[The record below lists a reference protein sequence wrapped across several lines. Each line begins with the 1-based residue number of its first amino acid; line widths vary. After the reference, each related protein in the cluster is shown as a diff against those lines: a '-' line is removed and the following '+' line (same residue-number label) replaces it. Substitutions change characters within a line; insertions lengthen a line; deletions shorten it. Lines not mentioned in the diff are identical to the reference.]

1 MDRIKTD
8 RRVRATKLSLRT
20 ALLSMLRELP
30 LEKITVSALC
40 QRAAVGRGTF
50 YTHYRDCADLLGQ
63 IEGELYAQL
72 RELLEQYRSNSPA
85 MRETLVRI
93 VECIGK
99 NADLCSVL
107 LSENG
112 DRRFVSRVL
121 DLACS
126 ELPSGAPVSTADSRV
141 DKSDARVSTADSR
154 TDPVNARYE
163 IRFVV
168 CGAVGVIRAWIAS
181 GLREEPARIAG
192 LLWRLS
198 RAESR

>member
-126 ELPSGAPVSTADSRV
+126 ELPSGAPVSTAD
-141 DKSDARVSTADSR
+141 ARVSTADSR

>member
-126 ELPSGAPVSTADSRV
+126 ELPSGAPVSTADSR
-141 DKSDARVSTADSR
+141 